1 MRSTVQPVETTSGE
15 GTRGVPG
22 VKVEVYVKP
31 GDAKRA
37 LRQEALQGLCN
48 SPKELSPRW
57 LYDERGSQL
66 FDDIT
71 RLPEYYPTRR
81 EREILLAHAGDVA
94 RLSGATTLIELG
106 SGTSEKTR
114 LLLDAMEEAGQL
126 SRFVPFDVSEAFLRR
141 AAATLAR
148 EYPGITVHAVVGD
161 FEHHL
166 SCLPSGG
173 RRLVAFLGGTIGNL
187 KPTERAR
194 FLRELS
200 AGLQPG
206 DGLLLGTD
214 LIKDRHRLFAAYN
227 DSAGVTAEFNRNVLR
242 VLNRELGADFNPD
255 AFQHVA
261 PFCEDNSWVEMRLV
275 SQRSQSVWL
284 SSLKRRVDFAEG
296 EVLRTEVS
304 CKFEQARVEAE
315 LDAAG
320 LGLAAWW
327 TDRAGDFAL
336 SLALKRG

>member
-1 MRSTVQPVETTSGE
+1 MRSTVEPAETTSGE

-37 LRQEALQGLCN
+37 LRQEALQGLCC

-81 EREILLAHAGDVA
+81 EREILLAHASDVA

-166 SCLPSGG
+166 SRLPAGG

-187 KPTERAR
+187 KPLERAR

-214 LIKDRHRLFAAYN
+214 LIKDRDRLFAAYN

-255 AFQHVA
+255 AFQHIA
-261 PFCEDNSWVEMRLV
+261 PFDENNSWVEMRLV
-275 SQRSQSVWL
+275 SQRTQSVWL
-284 SSLKRRVDFAEG
+284 SSLKRRVDFTEG

-304 CKFEQARVEAE
+304 CKFEQARVEEE

-327 TDRAGDFAL
+327 TDGAGDFAL

>member
-1 MRSTVQPVETTSGE
+1 MRSTVEPAETTSGE

-37 LRQEALQGLCN
+37 LRQEALQGLCC

-81 EREILLAHAGDVA
+81 EREILLAHASDVA

-166 SCLPSGG
+166 SRLPAGG

-187 KPTERAR
+187 KPAQRAL
-194 FLRELS
+194 FLRELAS
-200 AGLQPG
+200 GLKPG

-214 LIKDRHRLFAAYN
+214 LIKDRERLFAAYN
-227 DSAGVTAEFNRNVLR
+227 DSAGVTAAFNRNMLAVI
-242 VLNRELGADFNPD
+242 NRELEANFDLD
-255 AFQHVA
+255 AFEHVA
-261 PFCEDNSWVEMRLV
+261 FYDREQQWIEMRLRALRP
-275 SQRSQSVWL
+275 Q
-284 SSLKRRVDFAEG
+284 RVDVGKLGLDVHFANRE
-296 EVLRTEVS
+296 ELRTEIS
-304 CKFEQARVEAE
+304 AKFTRERLEAD
-315 LDAAG
+315 LAAAG
-320 LGLAAWW
+320 LRSRAFLTDPDGL
-327 TDRAGDFAL
+327 FAL
-336 SLALKRG
+336 SVAAPAR

>member
-15 GTRGVPG
+15 GTHSVPG

-166 SCLPSGG
+166 SRLPAGG

-187 KPTERAR
+187 KPPERAR
-194 FLRELS
+194 FLSELA
-200 AGLQPG
+200 AGL
-206 DGLLLGTD
+206 D
-214 LIKDRHRLFAAYN
+214 
-227 DSAGVTAEFNRNVLR
+227 
-242 VLNRELGADFNPD
+242 PD
-255 AFQHVA
+255 AFQHIA
-261 PFCEDNSWVEMRLV
+261 PFDEHNAWVEMRLV
-275 SQRSQSVWL
+275 SQRAQSVWL
-284 SSLKRRVDFAEG
+284 SSLERRVDFAEG

-336 SLALKRG
+336 SLALKR

>member
-1 MRSTVQPVETTSGE
+1 MRVTVQPGVMHVGE
-15 GTRGVPG
+15 ARSAPG
-22 VKVEVYVKP
+22 VRVDVHVRP

-37 LRQEALQGLCN
+37 LRQEVLRGLCG

-114 LLLDAMEEAGQL
+114 LLLDAMQEAGQL
-126 SRFVPFDVSEAFLRR
+126 SRFVPFDVSEGFLRR
-141 AAATLAR
+141 AAASLAR
-148 EYPGITVHAVVGD
+148 EYPGVTVHAVVGD

-166 SCLPSGG
+166 ARLPEGG

-187 KPTERAR
+187 KPPERAR
-194 FLRELS
+194 FLAELS
-200 AGLQPG
+200 SGLRPG

-214 LIKDRHRLFAAYN
+214 LIKDKERLYAAYN

-242 VLNRELGADFNPD
+242 VLNRELGGNFDPD
-255 AFQHVA
+255 AFEHFA
-261 PFCEDNSWVEMRLV
+261 PYDEHNAWVEMRLV
-275 SQRSQSVWL
+275 SRRAQSVWL
-284 SSLKRRVDFAEG
+284 STLRRRVEFAEG

-304 CKFEQARVEAE
+304 CKFQQPRVEQELAE
-315 LDAAG
+315 AG
-320 LGLAAWW
+320 LRLVAWW
-327 TDRAGDFAL
+327 TDEAGDFAL
-336 SLALKRG
+336 SLALKQ